1 MSDTD
6 NKPEGTG
13 SGTAGGAVQG
23 PAALAGLKKLGRY
36 EILRELGRGAMGI
49 VFEAVDPKIGRKVAL
64 KVLTSVPGVTDQELE
79 EFRSRFFREARTAGM
94 LSHPNIVVIH
104 DVEED
109 EELGLSYMA
118 MEYLKGQ
125 TLYDLLRSRVK
136 FTRDQAVDLCIQVAE
151 GLDHAHRQGI
161 IHRDVKPANLMLLED
176 GTVKITDFGI
186 AKISTSNLTKTG
198 QFLGTPNYMSPE
210 QVIGHVIDGRSDL
223 FGLGIILYEL
233 LTGEKPFMGSSLT
246 TITYQIVN
254 VDPIEPSKIQPGI
267 PKVFDEIV
275 GRLLRKAPD
284 ERYQTGKEVAEALRA
299 TREARATGA
308 SSAAAAGEA
317 TLNATRPAPSRAA
330 ATAGTAAGG
339 AAAHAG
345 EAGPAAA
352 GGGGAGLLG
361 ALLGRVR
368 SLPRGRLLLGGVTT
382 VFLVVM
388 AVLVAI
394 SLSGGDEPPARGER
408 QASAEEGSPAAPAG
422 GAAPSEPGDGDGSA
436 ATASAG
442 PGGGSAG
449 RPGEADVAEPERPD
463 RGAPEPE
470 PAPAVAERAR
480 PEPSRPEPERRPAPP
495 PQAESEPQPRIVPK
509 QAEPLPVRPSPQ
521 EEPAPPAP
529 ARLGEA
535 EVTLRFEHKLKSGA
549 LSVEVDDRRVASYS
563 FESDKKKGGNLLE
576 TFPVKEGTHAVR
588 VCLESDDMKDGTL
601 CAHRQH
607 RFVMNTNVT
616 LRALHQ
622 KPPLGRDKFSFEI
635 E

>member
-1 MSDTD
+1 MSDGE
-6 NKPEGTG
+6 NKPDANASQGGGPAEG
-13 SGTAGGAVQG
+13 GTAAGGMPG
-23 PAALAGLKKLGRY
+23 GHGSLADLKALGRY
-36 EILRELGRGAMGI
+36 EIIRELGRGAMGI

-64 KVLTSVPGVTDQELE
+64 KVLTSVPGVTDSELE

-104 DVEED
+104 DVDHDED
-109 EELGLSYMA
+109 LGISYMA

-125 TLYDLLRSRVK
+125 TLYDLLRSGVK
-136 FTRDQAVDLCIQVAE
+136 FTREQAIDLCIQVAE

-275 GRLLRKAPD
+275 GRLLKKAPD
-284 ERYQTGKEVAEALRA
+284 ERYQTGKEVAEVLRA
-299 TREARATGA
+299 ARD
-308 SSAAAAGEA
+308 SQ
-317 TLNATRPAPSRAA
+317 
-330 ATAGTAAGG
+330 
-339 AAAHAG
+339 
-345 EAGPAAA
+345 
-352 GGGGAGLLG
+352 GGGAGVAASPRSSTAAEPTLATTRPASSKITAVATGETSAAAPSGGPFAGLG
-361 ALLGRVR
+361 E
-368 SLPRGRLLLGGVTT
+368 SLPSGRWLLIGITA
-382 VFLVVM
+382 VFLLVT

-394 SLSGGDEPPARGER
+394 MLPDDETPPAGEPPAVQTAQGGEP
-408 QASAEEGSPAAPAG
+408 PAAVTPAAEPG
-422 GAAPSEPGDGDGSA
+422 GTAEDPVGAAEPGASGATPPEQPPAEPSPEPSRTPEPAPKPQPKASEPA
-436 ATASAG
+436 PKPA
-442 PGGGSAG
+442 P
-449 RPGEADVAEPERPD
+449 REPEPKPRE
-463 RGAPEPE
+463 PEPE
-470 PAPAVAERAR
+470 PKL
-480 PEPSRPEPERRPAPP
+480 
-495 PQAESEPQPRIVPK
+495 VPK
-509 QAEPLPVRPSPQ
+509 QAEPLPLNPTKKPAA
-521 EEPAPPAP
+521 EPAASRL
-529 ARLGEA
+529 ARA
-535 EVTLRFEHKLKSGA
+535 DVTLRFEHKLKAGVLA
-549 LSVEVDDRRVASYS
+549 VEVDDEPVASYS
-563 FESDKKKGGNLLE
+563 FQSDKKKGGSLLE
-576 TFPVKEGTHAVR
+576 SFPVLEGTHTVR
-588 VCLESDDMKDGTL
+588 VCLESEDMKDGTI

-607 RFVMNTNVT
+607 RFVMNTNAT
-616 LRALHQ
+616 IRALHQ